1 MSAKCETPPVGDA
14 DERRGKTQM
23 TTTRRNILKT
33 CLAGAVASTIPQPF
47 SLLADEQGG
56 SRRKL
61 PVAAVVSVY
70 TPSSHADV
78 IVGKILEGYQ
88 QDGGPGPDL
97 EVVSVFTDQVP
108 AQDMSREKAAKHG
121 FRISPTIR
129 DALTLGSGELQVAGV
144 LCIGE
149 HGDYPRT
156 PDTDQKMYP
165 RRRFFDEVVGV
176 FRECGQVVPIFNDKH
191 LGYRW
196 EDANAMVET
205 AQQMKIP
212 FLAGSS
218 LPVAWRMPPFEM
230 PRDCEIEVAL
240 TIGYGGFEDYGF
252 HAIEAHQCLLERRH
266 GGETGVAAVR
276 AVRGDMIR
284 KSQLAGDWST
294 ELFAAARRL
303 MPGNPDDTQ
312 SWNPGPDSAVYLFEH
327 RDGLRSAVVIANGL
341 AGHFSTALQ
350 IKGKAEP
357 VGTCFRLQE
366 GPPFGHFAYLVRAID
381 ETFHTGKP
389 VYPVERTLLT
399 SGILDR
405 VMHSLA
411 KDGLRLETPELAVN
425 YSAVDWPFANHP
437 DSPLRLSVD

>member
-1 MSAKCETPPVGDA
+1 
-14 DERRGKTQM
+14 M
-23 TTTRRNILKT
+23 TTTRRDILKAW
-33 CLAGAVASTIPQPF
+33 LAGAVTSTVPQPF
-47 SLLADEQGG
+47 SLFANEKGG
-56 SRRKL
+56 SRRRL

-97 EVVSVFTDQVP
+97 EVMSIFTDQVP
-108 AQDMSREKAAKHG
+108 AEDMSREKAVKHG

-129 DALTLGSGELQVAGV
+129 DALTLGSGQLQVAGV

-156 PDTDQKMYP
+156 PETDQKMYP
-165 RRRFFDEVVGV
+165 RRRFFDEVVDV
-176 FRECGQVVPIFNDKH
+176 FRDCGHVVPIFNDKH

-205 AQQMKIP
+205 AHQLKIP

-218 LPVAWRMPPFEM
+218 LPVAWRMPPFEL
-230 PRDCEIEVAL
+230 PGDCEIEAAL

-252 HAIEAHQCLLERRH
+252 HALEAHQCLLERRR

-276 AVRGDMIR
+276 AVRGEMIR
-284 KSQLAGDWST
+284 KIELDGDWSM

-303 MPGNPDDTQ
+303 MPGNPEDTKA
-312 SWNPGPDSAVYLFEH
+312 WNPGADSAAYLIEH

-341 AGHFSTALQ
+341 AGHFSTALR
-350 IKGKAEP
+350 IKGTAEP

-381 ETFHTGKP
+381 QTFHTGKSAW
-389 VYPVERTLLT
+389 PVERTLLT
-399 SGILDR
+399 TGILDR

-411 KDGLRLETPELAVN
+411 NDGLHMETPELAVN
-425 YSAVDWPFANHP
+425 YSAADWPFANHP
-437 DSPLRLSVD
+437 DSPLRLPVD

>member
-1 MSAKCETPPVGDA
+1 
-14 DERRGKTQM
+14 M
-23 TTTRRNILKT
+23 TMTRRDVLKAW
-33 CLAGAVASTIPQPF
+33 LAGAVASTVPQPF
-47 SLLADEQGG
+47 SLFANEKGG

-70 TPSSHADV
+70 TPNSHADV

-97 EVVSVFTDQVP
+97 EVMSVFTDQVP
-108 AQDMSREKAAKHG
+108 AEDMSREKAVKHG

-129 DALTLGSGELQVAGV
+129 DALTLGSGQLQVAGV

-156 PDTDQKMYP
+156 PETDQKMYP
-165 RRRFFDEVVGV
+165 RRRFFDEVVDV
-176 FRECGQVVPIFNDKH
+176 FRDCGHVVPIFSDKH

-196 EDANAMVET
+196 EDASAMVET
-205 AQQMKIP
+205 ARELKIP

-218 LPVAWRMPPFEM
+218 LPVAWRMPPFEL
-230 PRDCEIEVAL
+230 PRDCEIEEAL

-252 HAIEAHQCLLERRH
+252 HALEAHQSLLERRR

-276 AVRGDMIR
+276 AVRGEMIR
-284 KSQLAGDWST
+284 KIELDGDWSM

-303 MPGNPDDTQ
+303 MPGNPEDTKA
-312 SWNPGPDSAVYLFEH
+312 WNPGADSAAYLIEH

-350 IKGKAEP
+350 IKGSQQP
-357 VGTCFRLQE
+357 VGTLFKLQD
-366 GPPFGHFAYLVRAID
+366 GPPYGHFAYLLCAIN
-381 ETFHTGKP
+381 ETIHTGKAAW
-389 VYPVERTLLT
+389 PVERTLLT
-399 SGILDR
+399 TGILDR

-411 KDGLRLETPELAVN
+411 NDGLRLETPELAIN
-425 YSAVDWPFANHP
+425 YSAADWPFANHP
-437 DSPLRLSVD
+437 DSPLRLPVD

>member
-1 MSAKCETPPVGDA
+1 
-14 DERRGKTQM
+14 M
-23 TTTRRNILKT
+23 TMTRRDVLKAW
-33 CLAGAVASTIPQPF
+33 LAGAVASTVPQPF
-47 SLLADEQGG
+47 SLFANEKGG

-88 QDGGPGPDL
+88 QDGGAGPDL

-108 AQDMSREKAAKHG
+108 AEDMSREKAVKHG

-129 DALTLGSGELQVAGV
+129 DALTLGSGQLQVAGV

-165 RRRFFDEVVGV
+165 RRRFFDEVVDV
-176 FRECGQVVPIFNDKH
+176 FRDCGHVVPIFNDKH
-191 LGYRW
+191 LGHRW
-196 EDANAMVET
+196 EDASAMVET
-205 AQQMKIP
+205 AHQLKIP

-218 LPVAWRMPPFEM
+218 LPVAWRMPPFEL
-230 PRDCEIEVAL
+230 PGDCEIEAAL

-252 HAIEAHQCLLERRH
+252 HALEAHQCLLERRR

-276 AVRGDMIR
+276 AVRGEMIR
-284 KSQLAGDWST
+284 KIELAGDWSM

-303 MPGNPDDTQ
+303 MPGNPEDTKA
-312 SWNPGPDSAVYLFEH
+312 WNPGADSAAYLIEH
-327 RDGLRSAVVIANGL
+327 RDGLRSAVVMANGL
-341 AGHFSTALQ
+341 AGHFSTALR
-350 IKGKAEP
+350 IKGRAEP
-357 VGTCFRLQE
+357 AGTCFRLQE

-381 ETFHTGKP
+381 EMVHTGKS

-399 SGILDR
+399 TGILDH

-411 KDGLRLETPELAVN
+411 NDGLHMETPELAVN
-425 YSAVDWPFANHP
+425 YSAADWPFANRP
-437 DSPLRLSVD
+437 DSPLQLPVD

>member
-1 MSAKCETPPVGDA
+1 
-14 DERRGKTQM
+14 M

-33 CLAGAVASTIPQPF
+33 CLAGAVASTVPQPF
-47 SLLADEQGG
+47 SLFADEKRGP
-56 SRRKL
+56 RRKL
-61 PVAAVVSVY
+61 PVAGVVSVY

-88 QDGGPGPDL
+88 QDGGAGPDL

-129 DALTLGSGELQVAGV
+129 DALTLGSGQLQVAGV

-176 FRECGQVVPIFNDKH
+176 FRECRKVVPVFNDKH

-196 EDANAMVET
+196 EDARAMVET
-205 AQQMKIP
+205 ARQLKIP

-218 LPVAWRMPPFEM
+218 LPVAWRMHPFEL
-230 PRDCEIEVAL
+230 PRDCEIESAL

-252 HAIEAHQCLLERRH
+252 HALEAHQCLLERRR
-266 GGETGVAAVR
+266 GGETGVAAVC
-276 AVRGDMIR
+276 AVRGEKIR
-284 KSQLAGDWST
+284 KSELAGDWST

-303 MPGNPDDTQ
+303 MPGNPEDTKA
-312 SWNPGPDSAVYLFEH
+312 WNPGADSAAYLIEH

-341 AGHFSTALQ
+341 AGHFSTALR
-350 IKGKAEP
+350 IKGTAEP

-381 ETFHTGKP
+381 QTFHTGKSAW
-389 VYPVERTLLT
+389 PVERTLLT
-399 SGILDR
+399 TGILDR

-411 KDGLRLETPELAVN
+411 NDGLRLETPELAVN
-425 YSAVDWPFANHP
+425 YSAADWPFANRP
-437 DSPLRLSVD
+437 DSPLQLPVD

>member
-1 MSAKCETPPVGDA
+1 
-14 DERRGKTQM
+14 M
-23 TTTRRNILKT
+23 TRTRRDILKA
-33 CLAGAVASTIPQPF
+33 CLAGAVASTVPQPF
-47 SLLADEQGG
+47 SLIADEKRGA
-56 SRRKL
+56 RRRL

-88 QDGGPGPDL
+88 QDGGAGPDL

-108 AQDMSREKAAKHG
+108 AQDMSREKAVKHG
-121 FRISPTIR
+121 FRIASTIR
-129 DALTLGSGELQVAGV
+129 DALTLGSGQLQVAGV

-149 HGDYPRT
+149 HGEYPRT
-156 PDTDQKMYP
+156 PDTGQKMYP
-165 RRRFFDEVVGV
+165 RRRFFDEVVDV
-176 FRECGQVVPIFNDKH
+176 FRDCHKVVPVFNDKH

-196 EDANAMVET
+196 EDASAIVET
-205 AQQMKIP
+205 ARQLEIP

-218 LPVAWRMPPFEM
+218 LPVAWRMPLFEL
-230 PRDCEIEVAL
+230 PRDCEIEAAV

-252 HAIEAHQCLLERRH
+252 HALEAHQCLLERRR

-284 KSQLAGDWST
+284 QSELAGDWST

-303 MPGNPDDTQ
+303 MPGNPEDTKA
-312 SWNPGPDSAVYLFEH
+312 WNPGSDSAAYLIEH
-327 RDGLRSAVVIANGL
+327 RDGLRSAVVMANGL
-341 AGHFSTALQ
+341 AGHFSTALR

-357 VGTCFRLQE
+357 VGTWFKLQE

-381 ETFHTGKP
+381 ETFHTGKSA
-389 VYPVERTLLT
+389 YPVERTLLT
-399 SGILDR
+399 TGILDR

-411 KDGLRLETPELAVN
+411 NDGLRLATPELAVS

-437 DSPLRLSVD
+437 DSPLQLPVD